1 VGRTIDLNCDMG
13 ESFGPWKMGSD
24 AEVMPHITSAN
35 VACGAHAG
43 DPNVMAA
50 TVALARHHGVAVGA
64 HPGFPDLQG
73 FGRRAMHFS
82 ADEIVNLVLYQLGAL
97 WAMAR
102 AAGVELHHVKPHG
115 ALYNMACAD
124 AVVARP
130 IVKAV
135 RAFSPALAVYCLP
148 ASRLEEEAL
157 NEGLTTIPEGFVDRA
172 YEPFGSL
179 VDRHKP
185 GAVAS
190 EPSFATRQALQLAS
204 GSVTCADGA
213 TLRLQVRTLCVHG
226 DTPGAAQIARDVRAA
241 LIEAGYHVS
250 STLNG

>member
-1 VGRTIDLNCDMG
+1 MGRSIDLNCDMG

-35 VACGAHAG
+35 IACGAHAG

-50 TVALARHHGVAVGA
+50 TVALARQHGVAIGA

-73 FGRRAMHFS
+73 FGRREIRFS
-82 ADEIVNLVLYQLGAL
+82 ADEILNMVLYQIGAL
-97 WAMAR
+97 WAIAR

-115 ALYNMACAD
+115 ALYNMACVD
-124 AVVARP
+124 AAMARP
-130 IVKAV
+130 IVQAV

-157 NEGLTTIPEGFVDRA
+157 QEGLIAIPEGFVDRA
-172 YEPFGSL
+172 YEPNGSL
-179 VDRHKP
+179 VGRNKA

-204 GSVTCADGA
+204 GSVTCADG
-213 TLRLQVRTLCVHG
+213 TLLSLRVRTLCMHG
-226 DTPGAAQIARDVRAA
+226 DTPGAVQIARDVHAA
-241 LIEAGYHVS
+241 LVEVGYHVS
-250 STLNG
+250 SALNE

>member
-1 VGRTIDLNCDMG
+1 MGRSIDLNCDMG

-35 VACGAHAG
+35 IARGAHAG

-50 TVALARHHGVAVGA
+50 TVALARQHGVAIGA

-73 FGRRAMHFS
+73 FGRREIRFS
-82 ADEIVNLVLYQLGAL
+82 ADEILNMVLYQIGAL
-97 WAMAR
+97 WAIAR

-115 ALYNMACAD
+115 ALYNMACVD
-124 AVVARP
+124 AAMARP
-130 IVKAV
+130 IVQAV

-157 NEGLTTIPEGFVDRA
+157 QEGLIAIPEGFVDRA
-172 YEPFGSL
+172 YEPNGSL
-179 VDRHKP
+179 VDRNRP

-190 EPSFATRQALQLAS
+190 E
-204 GSVTCADGA
+204 
-213 TLRLQVRTLCVHG
+213 
-226 DTPGAAQIARDVRAA
+226 
-241 LIEAGYHVS
+241 
-250 STLNG
+250 